1 MPYRPAS
8 FLGAGDWETLRAL
21 AHGKRSAMSDVLRQ
35 DQSHNQVLSYLS
47 ARDFGLLASALAA
60 VDLPVRMQLEAPD
73 KPIEYA
79 YFIERGFAS
88 VVANGTGSL
97 GVEVGIVG
105 LEGLTGMALVMATDR
120 SPNTTFIQSPGWGYR
135 ISAGDLNK
143 AMDASPS
150 LRRSLLHYAHTFL
163 VQMAYTA
170 LANGRSKLETR
181 LARWLLM
188 AHDRAGGDELILT
201 HEFLATMLGVRRPGV
216 TVALSFLEK
225 RGLVRVQRKAIFVVD
240 RQGLEEA
247 ANHAYGVP
255 EAEFRRLFG

>member
-1 MPYRPAS
+1 
-8 FLGAGDWETLRAL
+8 
-21 AHGKRSAMSDVLRQ
+21 
-35 DQSHNQVLSYLS
+35 
-47 ARDFGLLASALAA
+47 
-60 VDLPVRMQLEAPD
+60 MQLEGPD

-88 VVANGTGSL
+88 VVANGAGSF
-97 GVEVGIVG
+97 GVEVGIIG

-120 SPNTTFIQSPGWGYR
+120 SPNTTFIQSPGWGHR
-135 ISAGDLNK
+135 ISAGDLSK
-143 AMDASPS
+143 SIETSPS

-170 LANGRSKLETR
+170 VANSRTKLETR

-216 TVALSFLEK
+216 TVALNFLEK
-225 RGLVRVQRKAIFVVD
+225 QDLVRVQRKAIYVVD

-247 ANHAYGVP
+247 ANHAYGAP

>member
-1 MPYRPAS
+1 
-8 FLGAGDWETLRAL
+8 
-21 AHGKRSAMSDVLRQ
+21 MSEILRQ
-35 DQSHNQVLSYLS
+35 DQSRNRILSHLS
-47 ARDFGLLASALAA
+47 AQDFGLLASSLTA
-60 VDLPVRMQLEAPD
+60 VDLPVRMQLEGPD

-88 VVANGTGSL
+88 VVANGTGSP
-97 GVEVGIVG
+97 GVEVGIIG
-105 LEGLTGMALVMATDR
+105 SEGLTGMALVMAADR
-120 SPNTTFIQSPGWGYR
+120 SPNTTFIQSPGRGQR
-135 ISAGDLNK
+135 ISASDLSTS
-143 AMDASPS
+143 METCPS
-150 LRRSLLHYAHTFL
+150 LRRSLLRYAHTFL

-170 LANGRSKLETR
+170 LANSRNKLETR

-216 TVALSFLEK
+216 TVALNFLEK

-247 ANHAYGVP
+247 ANHAYGAP